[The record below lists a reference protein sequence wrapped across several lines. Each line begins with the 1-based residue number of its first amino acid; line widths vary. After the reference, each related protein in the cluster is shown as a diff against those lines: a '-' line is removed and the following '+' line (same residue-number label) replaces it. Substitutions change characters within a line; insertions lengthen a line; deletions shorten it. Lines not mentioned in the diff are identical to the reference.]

1 MNNQKIEWH
10 HMGALILASAVVYAA
25 TYWVTDN
32 MTEWFA
38 FSFATSWVFIPAGV
52 RMLLT
57 LILLESG
64 AVGVSLGT
72 IWIDYQLHHSLDH
85 FYNEVTACIAGGSA
99 YISTL
104 IAQRLFHLQSNLSQ
118 LNVTKLFGVSAVY
131 SIVSPL
137 MHQTW
142 YVWQGKTEHF
152 WPSLGMMSI
161 GDFLGTL
168 IVLGAIQW
176 LLRGIKKLA

>member
-1 MNNQKIEWH
+1 MNNQKIEWQ

-25 TYWVTDN
+25 TFWITN
-32 MTEWFA
+32 TLNEWFE
-38 FSFATSWVFIPAGV
+38 FSYATSWIFIPAGV
-52 RMLLT
+52 RMLLA
-57 LILLESG
+57 LVLLEWG
-64 AVGVSLGT
+64 GIGVSLGT
-72 IWIDYQLHHSLDH
+72 LWIDYQLHHSMNH
-85 FYNEVTACIAGGSA
+85 VYNGVTACIAGGSA
-99 YISTL
+99 YLSTL
-104 IAQRLFHLQSNLSQ
+104 IAQRFFHLQSNLSQ
-118 LNVTKLFGVSAVY
+118 LNAIKLFGISAVY

-152 WPSLGMMSI
+152 WPSLGMMAV

-176 LLRGIKKLA
+176 LLRAIKKLI